1 MVDTVQDTDAP
12 IMSLCIKRIEGIN
25 EPVKLISSAG
35 FAVGARTDKV
45 YGWTLGY
52 EEVAEDG
59 AVDEVQR

>member
-1 MVDTVQDTDAP
+1 
-12 IMSLCIKRIEGIN
+12 MSLCIKRIEGIN

-52 EEVAEDG
+52 EEVAEDAG
-59 AVDEVQR
+59 ADEVLQ